1 MTHIGSKEA
10 LRSEPVTV
18 ESGRMT
24 TGRISLRPT
33 GRISLR
39 ELLPSL
45 ALIVVPS
52 AVLVGIQYFQA
63 VNTLPDLNRSQVLV
77 AHTRE
82 VIDVARALEISTQ
95 ELVNAQR
102 GYIIT
107 GSDETLAAYRST
119 LGKPQELLA
128 RLKTLTADNPDQQRR
143 LEQIAGPI
151 EALAGM
157 TGRAVTARTKL
168 GFDAAQQIEAAN
180 VTGNSLQAIDNTI
193 EEVIDGENGLLVERQ
208 AAAAAA
214 GANIARMSEI
224 TGALAAAIM
233 IVGCVFLIAISLRAA
248 RAREKWRESEEVF
261 RLLVDGAQDIA
272 IYMVDS
278 EGRVSTWNKGAE
290 RIKGYAASEIIGQN
304 FSSFFTQADRDN
316 GVPQRNLETAMRTGK
331 SESEGWRVRRDGSQ
345 FWASVILDTIRDDS
359 GTLIGF
365 LKVTRDMTARRTI
378 EEQLRHSQKM
388 EAVGQLTGGIAHDFN
403 NLLAVIIGNI
413 ETLQRREHFT
423 DPSVV
428 RRLDLAMRAAER
440 GAAVT
445 RRLLAFSHRQS
456 LLPKPLNLN
465 RIVAAMSEILERTL
479 GEDVIVEAFPDPQ
492 LWQTY
497 ADENQ
502 LESAILNL
510 AINARDAMPQ
520 GGTLTI
526 ETSNVTLDQVYA
538 ASHPDMQAGQ
548 YVVLAISDTG
558 VGMSEDTIA
567 NAFMPF
573 FTTKE
578 AGHGTGLGLSQV
590 YGFVRQSGGTV
601 RIRSKLGEGSTLTLY
616 FPRMLGGDPKT
627 EVQDPTVAPVGKAQ
641 EKILIVEDEEYVRH
655 HGADILS
662 ELGYRVLVA
671 SDGRTALTVLEQN
684 RDIGLLF
691 TDIGLPGGM
700 NGRQLADEARHRY
713 PRLKVLFMTGYAAR
727 NALAQAANSEL
738 GLELIIKPF
747 SYVALATKIRDVLDT
762 GR

>member
-1 MTHIGSKEA
+1 
-10 LRSEPVTV
+10 
-18 ESGRMT
+18 MT

-538 ASHPDMQAGQ
+538 ASHPDLQAGQ